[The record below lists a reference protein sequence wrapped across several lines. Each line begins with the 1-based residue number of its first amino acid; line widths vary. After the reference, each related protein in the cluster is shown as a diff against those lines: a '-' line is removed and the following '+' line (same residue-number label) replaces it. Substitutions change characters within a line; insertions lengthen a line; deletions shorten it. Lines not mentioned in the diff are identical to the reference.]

1 MKILKF
7 IAGYFYTQWETSIHR
22 ARVLLNIVTL
32 INKLDPPDKGKL
44 YWRGLKH
51 DWSKLGWDEAKHYAK
66 VIFDLKGSTYGSE
79 EYKKMLEEIQPAIK
93 HHYKNNSHHPEYYA
107 NGFQD
112 MTELDKLE
120 LIADWYAATKR
131 HKNGDIFKSI
141 EINQSRFGY
150 NDETKEWLISIAKI
164 IS

>member
-1 MKILKF
+1 MFKF

-22 ARVLLNIVTL
+22 IRVLLNIVNL
-32 INKLDPPDKGKL
+32 IDAINPPDKWKL

-51 DWSKLGWDEAKHYAK
+51 DLSKLCWYEAKYYAK
-66 VIFDLKGSTYGSE
+66 VIFDLKGSTYGTE
-79 EYKKMLEEIQPAIK
+79 EYKEMLKDIQPAVQ
-93 HHYKNNSHHPEYYA
+93 HHYKKNSHHPEYYE

-120 LIADWYAATKR
+120 LICDWQAATKR
-131 HKNGDIFKSI
+131 HSTGNIYKSI
-141 EINQSRFGY
+141 EINQERFGY
-150 NDETKEWLISIAKI
+150 DNETKKWLISITKI